1 MDISHGS
8 GCEHRAQEESG
19 QFSTVGCT
27 GQNSFREQIVLPVL
41 LNIRTYNSVFVLR
54 IHFPTIATNCCVPCD
69 ALFTLNLLIHFF
81 PNNILF

>member
-1 MDISHGS
+1 MDISHSS

-41 LNIRTYNSVFVLR
+41 LNIRTTVFLFYEYTFQLLR
-54 IHFPTIATNCCVPCD
+54 QTVAFRAM
-69 ALFTLNLLIHFF
+69 LFLL
-81 PNNILF
+81 

>member
-41 LNIRTYNSVFVLR
+41 
-54 IHFPTIATNCCVPCD
+54 
-69 ALFTLNLLIHFF
+69 
-81 PNNILF
+81 